1 MDGPVQNQT
10 MGNDC
15 LNTKLD
21 LVTKMVPLHIR
32 DAQLTWL
39 SRYHRVKLEP
49 GIAIHLRNT

>member
-1 MDGPVQNQT
+1 
-10 MGNDC
+10 
-15 LNTKLD
+15 
-21 LVTKMVPLHIR
+21 MVPLHIR